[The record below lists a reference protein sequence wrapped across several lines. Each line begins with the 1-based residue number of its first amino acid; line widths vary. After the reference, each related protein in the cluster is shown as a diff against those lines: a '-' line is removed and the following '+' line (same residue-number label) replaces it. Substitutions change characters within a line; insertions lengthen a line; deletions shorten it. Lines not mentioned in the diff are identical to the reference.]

1 MSLPALLLSIN
12 GLRIGV
18 RGEGSADDP
27 LTVSESEEEDSPSSS
42 GEPDEGSKRKPEQP
56 GPSDDSTVKRS
67 RNRQSAGDRVR
78 DGVYSDWSSNKT
90 NEKDDTSYTIRRLG
104 NTKLDKYKTH
114 DEDFIEVEVAC
125 SLFSRLSTAVSAFRN
140 DRGEPTDW
148 QFDNPDKHQY
158 LTSENPK
165 MDQPWL
171 EARLNHQTNEWE
183 VFNHEGRHRSAWV
196 CNHMGYNTLTVLIG
210 LYWNADEDNN
220 IAGAKVMDIFTGS
233 GARAQLVRNTRA
245 GGVEFKLNDATLV
258 PPRVSSRADEDVAK

>member
-42 GEPDEGSKRKPEQP
+42 GETDEGSKRKPDQP
-56 GPSDDSTVKRS
+56 GPSDDSTVERP
-67 RNRQSAGDRVR
+67 RNRQRAGDGVR
-78 DGVYSDWSSNKT
+78 DGVYSDGVYSDWSSNT
-90 NEKDDTSYTIRRLG
+90 MDNSSYTIRRLG
-104 NTKLDKYKTH
+104 TTKLDKYKTH

-125 SLFSRLSTAVSAFRN
+125 SLFSRLSTAVSTFRN
-140 DRGEPTDW
+140 DRGEPNDW
-148 QFDNPDKHQY
+148 QFDDPDKHQY
-158 LTSENPK
+158 LGSANPE

-196 CNHMGYNTLTVLIG
+196 CNHMGYKTLTVLIG
-210 LYWNADEDNN
+210 LYWNADEDDD
-220 IAGAKVMDIFTGS
+220 IAGADVMDIFTGS

-245 GGVEFKLNDATLV
+245 GGVEFKLNDVT
-258 PPRVSSRADEDVAK
+258 PPPE